1 MGGPVDKVGGSG
13 TLGDMS
19 TYTATVLWTRQ
30 AGEAFKDNRYS
41 RAHLWSFDGGVSV
54 PASSAPSVVPLPL
67 SKPDAVDPEEAFVA
81 SLSSCH
87 MLFFLFHAAKFGAV
101 VERYEDAATGVLAK
115 NDQGRQWMSRVNLN
129 PQITWGEGKVPTAD
143 ELDGLHH
150 KAHEDCY
157 IANSVKTE
165 VTVTPR

>member
-1 MGGPVDKVGGSG
+1 
-13 TLGDMS
+13 MS

-30 AGEAFKDNRYS
+30 DSEAFKDNRYS
-41 RAHLWSFDGGVSV
+41 RAHSWSFDGGITIT
-54 PASSAPSVVPLPL
+54 ASSAPSVVPVPL

-101 VERYEDAATGVLAK
+101 VDRYEDSAVGILAK
-115 NDQGRQWMSRVNLN
+115 NEQGRQWMSQVTLS
-129 PQITWGEGKVPTAD
+129 PKVTWGEGKVPSSA
-143 ELDGLHH
+143 ELEGLHH
-150 KAHEDCY
+150 KAHDECY

-165 VTVTPR
+165 VTVKAN